1 MKKISISGAF
11 ACLMLLGLA
20 SAHAA
25 GMGQDD
31 MKKPAMDAKSGAMQH
46 KAMSKQA
53 EKDGMMHKGG
63 AMQKDMHGA
72 MGKDAMKK

>member
-1 MKKISISGAF
+1 MKKISISGAI

-31 MKKPAMDAKSGAMQH
+31 MKKPAMDAKSNAMPH
-46 KAMSKQA
+46 KAMHSK
-53 EKDGMMHKGG
+53 KDGMMNKGG
-63 AMQKDMHGA
+63 AMQKDMHGT
-72 MGKDAMKK
+72 MSKDTMQK